1 MILVRSE
8 YLDGLRARI
17 RELEETLAFERAV
30 QEEFLWEQHNA
41 AGAEISV
48 DVQLVLE
55 HNSAPF

>member
-8 YLDGLRARI
+8 YIEGLEAKI

-48 DVQLVLE
+48 DVQLVLQD
-55 HNSAPF
+55 SAPF